1 MRKRGKPNVDLIIRE
16 YNKGFNAEQI
26 AAMDW
31 CEVKAPTVLNILKRN
46 GIKIRQTKEYSDA
59 RRELMVEDY
68 KSGMTVQEIADKH
81 NVVVECVRV
90 NLSKVEDESFAKRY
104 KLMNT
109 LFPGGRTAGK
119 RGTESYIRKS
129 GLWDE
134 FVEFTNGYVDNPTLK
149 DRILILKYGDVN
161 RCKVCGAHISQEA
174 TYCYEHRFEG
184 RKGKPAHNRSVQ
196 DEQRIVEAY
205 ESGMS
210 SLEISNQDWCSCS
223 HVTVMNILKRN
234 GVELLSQSEILLRKR
249 EEIPEQE
256 IIEYYK
262 TSNIFRTAR
271 VFNVPVYRVRELV
284 EGNKLSH
291 SEACQ
296 HNFPDYTEESK
307 EWNEQYLSGKRV
319 KDIAEENN
327 LSYSTVAKYIKPQP
341 RDKLT
346 GKQLCGRKVDF
357 SGLEELYKTI
367 TLSEI
372 ARHYNCNE
380 WTVRGELHALGI
392 TKPKDTFT
400 QPERAISLILNK
412 YNIEHEIHNRSIIA
426 PKELDIWIPSHN
438 IAIEVNGLYWHSTQ
452 VPKVDRRHI
461 DKFNHC
467 MNVGIKL
474 IQFTD
479 ADVVNKPELIESMIL
494 SKLGLLPNRIMAR
507 KCSIT
512 EIGIKQANQ
521 FYSKWHYQGQTT
533 NAAKSLAL
541 IHDNEVVALLSYTT
555 KGDITRIERYAC
567 KPFTNIVGGYSK
579 LEKRVPGNTLVT
591 FSLGLISDGS
601 VYRKNGYE
609 TEGYATKPEFYITDG
624 FELMNRQRFMKHK
637 MPALFGAGFDPNKTE
652 WENVIANGLMLFFG
666 AGITKWVKER

>member
-46 GIKIRQTKEYSDA
+46 GIKIRQTKDYSDA
-59 RRELMVEDY
+59 RRELMANDY
-68 KSGMTVQEIADKH
+68 RNGMTVQEIAYKH

-90 NLSKVEDESFAKRY
+90 NL
-104 KLMNT
+104 N
-109 LFPGGRTAGK
+109 
-119 RGTESYIRKS
+119 KS
-129 GLWDE
+129 GISLSRDK
-134 FVEFTNGYVDNPTLK
+134 VD
-149 DRILILKYGDVN
+149 I
-161 RCKVCGAHISQEA
+161 EA
-174 TYCYEHRFEG
+174 V
-184 RKGKPAHNRSVQ
+184 A
-196 DEQRIVEAY
+196 
-205 ESGMS
+205 
-210 SLEISNQDWCSCS
+210 
-223 HVTVMNILKRN
+223 
-234 GVELLSQSEILLRKR
+234 
-249 EEIPEQE
+249 
-256 IIEYYK
+256 EYYK
-262 TSNIFRTAR
+262 SNTLADTAR
-271 VFNVPVYRVRELV
+271 KFNIDERYVKGIIKRLNVPMHTKDELFLIRNNITHDIIEEIKEKYYSGTTIGVIAQEIGFPCITVNIVIHRFIGELPRELKSPAQRSGTKV
-284 EGNKLSH
+284 VL
-291 SEACQ
+291 
-296 HNFPDYTEESK
+296 SK
-307 EWNEQYLSGKRV
+307 EEIAEVNRLYLSGKTL
-319 KDIAEENN
+319 EEVANIFGMQKQTISRFIFDVNSRNN
-327 LSYSTVAKYIKPQP
+327 RHGTK
-341 RDKLT
+341 
-346 GKQLCGRKVDF
+346 LCGKKVDF
-357 SGLEELYKTI
+357 DGIEELYKTKSVNE
-367 TLSEI
+367 L
-372 ARHYNCNE
+372 AQHYGC
-380 WTVRGELHALGI
+380 WPGPVRDCLKRLGI
-392 TKPKDTFT
+392 FVPETFT

-438 IAIEVNGLYWHSTQ
+438 IGIEVNGLYWHSTQ

-494 SKLGLLPNRIMAR
+494 SKLGLLPNRVMAR
-507 KCSIT
+507 KCGIT

-533 NAAKSLAL
+533 NAAKSIAL
-541 IHDNEVVALLSYTT
+541 IHNNEVVALLSYTT
-555 KGDITRIERYAC
+555 KGDVTRIERYAC
-567 KPFTNIVGGYSK
+567 KPFTNVVGGYSK
-579 LEKRVPGNTLVT
+579 LEKRVPGDTLVT

-652 WENVIANGLMLFFG
+652 WENVIDNGLMLFFG

>member
-1 MRKRGKPNVDLIIRE
+1 MRKRGKPNVELIIRE

-46 GIKIRQTKEYSDA
+46 GIKIRQTKDYSDA

-68 KSGMTVQEIADKH
+68 KNGMTIKEIADKYD
-81 NVVVECVRV
+81 VVVECVRV
-90 NLSKVEDESFAKRY
+90 NLNKSGISLSHDKVDIDAVAEYY
-104 KLMNT
+104 KSNT
-109 LFPGGRTAGK
+109 LADTA
-119 RGTESYIRKS
+119 RKFNI
-129 GLWDE
+129 DE
-134 FVEFTNGYVDNPTLK
+134 RYV
-149 DRILILKYGDVN
+149 
-161 RCKVCGAHISQEA
+161 
-174 TYCYEHRFEG
+174 
-184 RKGKPAHNRSVQ
+184 KG
-196 DEQRIVEAY
+196 
-205 ESGMS
+205 
-210 SLEISNQDWCSCS
+210 
-223 HVTVMNILKRN
+223 ILKRLN
-234 GVELLSQSEILLRKR
+234 VPKHTKDELFLIRNNITPEMINDIQEKYYSGTTIGVIAQEIGLPCITVNIIIHRFIGELPRELKSPAQRSGTKVVLTQ
-249 EEIPEQE
+249 EEIDEV
-256 IIEYYK
+256 
-262 TSNIFRTAR
+262 NR
-271 VFNVPVYRVRELV
+271 L
-284 EGNKLSH
+284 
-291 SEACQ
+291 
-296 HNFPDYTEESK
+296 
-307 EWNEQYLSGKRV
+307 YLSGKTL
-319 KDIAEENN
+319 EEVANIFGMQKQTISRFIFDVNSRNN
-327 LSYSTVAKYIKPQP
+327 RRGTK
-341 RDKLT
+341 
-346 GKQLCGRKVDF
+346 LCGKKVDF
-357 SGLEELYKTI
+357 NGIEELYETKSVNE
-367 TLSEI
+367 L
-372 ARHYNCNE
+372 AQHYGC
-380 WTVRGELHALGI
+380 WPGPVRDCLKRLGI
-392 TKPKDTFT
+392 FVPDTFT
-400 QPERAISLILNK
+400 QPERAISNILNK

-438 IAIEVNGLYWHSTQ
+438 IGIEVNGLYWHSTQ
-452 VPKVDRRHI
+452 VPKVDRRHV

-479 ADVVNKPELIESMIL
+479 ADVANKPELIESMIL

-521 FYSKWHYQGQTT
+521 FYAKWHYQGQTT

-567 KPFTNIVGGYSK
+567 KPFTNVVGGYSK
-579 LEKRVPGNTLVT
+579 LEKRVPGDALVT

-637 MPALFGAGFDPNKTE
+637 MPAIFGAGFNPDKTE

-666 AGITKWVKER
+666 AGITKWVKKR

>member
-1 MRKRGKPNVDLIIRE
+1 MSSRKGKSSMRKRGKPNVELIIRE

-46 GIKIRQTKEYSDA
+46 GIKIRQTKDYSDA

-68 KSGMTVQEIADKH
+68 KNGMTIKEIADKYD
-81 NVVVECVRV
+81 VVVECVRV
-90 NLSKVEDESFAKRY
+90 NLNKSGISLRQDKVDVGAVAEYY
-104 KLMNT
+104 KSNT
-109 LFPGGRTAGK
+109 LADTA
-119 RGTESYIRKS
+119 RKFNI
-129 GLWDE
+129 DE
-134 FVEFTNGYVDNPTLK
+134 RYV
-149 DRILILKYGDVN
+149 
-161 RCKVCGAHISQEA
+161 
-174 TYCYEHRFEG
+174 
-184 RKGKPAHNRSVQ
+184 KG
-196 DEQRIVEAY
+196 
-205 ESGMS
+205 
-210 SLEISNQDWCSCS
+210 
-223 HVTVMNILKRN
+223 ILKRLN
-234 GVELLSQSEILLRKR
+234 VPKHTKDELFLIRNNITPEMINDIQEKYYSGTTIGVIAQEIGLPCITVNIIIHRFIGELPRELKSPAQRSGTKVVLTQ
-249 EEIPEQE
+249 EEIDEV
-256 IIEYYK
+256 
-262 TSNIFRTAR
+262 NR
-271 VFNVPVYRVRELV
+271 L
-284 EGNKLSH
+284 
-291 SEACQ
+291 
-296 HNFPDYTEESK
+296 
-307 EWNEQYLSGKRV
+307 YLSGKTL
-319 KDIAEENN
+319 EEVANVFGMQKQTISRFIFDVNSRNN
-327 LSYSTVAKYIKPQP
+327 RRGTK
-341 RDKLT
+341 
-346 GKQLCGRKVDF
+346 LCGKKVDF
-357 SGLEELYKTI
+357 NGIEELYETKSVNE
-367 TLSEI
+367 L
-372 ARHYNCNE
+372 AQHYGC
-380 WTVRGELHALGI
+380 WPGPVRDCLKRLGI
-392 TKPKDTFT
+392 FVPDNFT
-400 QPERAISLILNK
+400 QPERAISNILNK

-438 IAIEVNGLYWHSTQ
+438 IGIEVNGLYWHSTQ
-452 VPKVDRRHI
+452 VPKVDRRHV

-507 KCSIT
+507 KCAVS

-541 IHDNEVVALLSYTT
+541 IHNNEVVALLSYTT
-555 KGDITRIERYAC
+555 KGGITRIERYAC

-579 LEKRVPGNTLVT
+579 LEKRVPGDTLVT

-652 WENVIANGLMLFFG
+652 WENVIDNGLMLFFG

>member
-1 MRKRGKPNVDLIIRE
+1 MSSRKGKSSMRNRGKPNVELIIRE

-46 GIKIRQTKEYSDA
+46 GIKIRQTKDYSDA

-68 KSGMTVQEIADKH
+68 KNGMTIKEIADKYD
-81 NVVVECVRV
+81 VVVECVRV
-90 NLSKVEDESFAKRY
+90 NLNKSGISLRQDKVDVGAVAEYY
-104 KLMNT
+104 KSNT
-109 LFPGGRTAGK
+109 LADTA
-119 RGTESYIRKS
+119 RKFNI
-129 GLWDE
+129 DE
-134 FVEFTNGYVDNPTLK
+134 RYV
-149 DRILILKYGDVN
+149 
-161 RCKVCGAHISQEA
+161 
-174 TYCYEHRFEG
+174 
-184 RKGKPAHNRSVQ
+184 KG
-196 DEQRIVEAY
+196 
-205 ESGMS
+205 
-210 SLEISNQDWCSCS
+210 
-223 HVTVMNILKRN
+223 ILKRLN
-234 GVELLSQSEILLRKR
+234 VPKHTKDELFLIRNNITPEMINDIQEKYYSGTTIGVIAQEISLPCITVNIIIHRFIGELPRELKSPAQRSGTKVVLTQ
-249 EEIPEQE
+249 EEIDEV
-256 IIEYYK
+256 
-262 TSNIFRTAR
+262 NR
-271 VFNVPVYRVRELV
+271 L
-284 EGNKLSH
+284 
-291 SEACQ
+291 
-296 HNFPDYTEESK
+296 
-307 EWNEQYLSGKRV
+307 YLSGKTL
-319 KDIAEENN
+319 EEVANIFGMQKQTISRFIFDVNSRNN
-327 LSYSTVAKYIKPQP
+327 RRGTK
-341 RDKLT
+341 
-346 GKQLCGRKVDF
+346 LCGKKVDF
-357 SGLEELYKTI
+357 NGIEELYETKSVNE
-367 TLSEI
+367 L
-372 ARHYNCNE
+372 AQHYGC
-380 WTVRGELHALGI
+380 WPGPVRDCLKRLGI
-392 TKPKDTFT
+392 FVPDNFT
-400 QPERAISLILNK
+400 QPERAISNILNK

-438 IAIEVNGLYWHSTQ
+438 IGIEVNGLYWHSTQ
-452 VPKVDRRHI
+452 VPKVDRRHV

-507 KCSIT
+507 KCAVS

-541 IHDNEVVALLSYTT
+541 IHGNEVVALLSYTT

-567 KPFTNIVGGYSK
+567 KPFTNVVGGYSK
-579 LEKRVPGNTLVT
+579 LEKRVPGDTLVT

-637 MPALFGAGFDPNKTE
+637 MPALFGAGFDPDKTE

-666 AGITKWVKER
+666 AGITKWVKKR

>member
-1 MRKRGKPNVDLIIRE
+1 MRKRGKPNVELIIKE

-46 GIKIRQTKEYSDA
+46 GIKIRQTKDYSDA

-68 KSGMTVQEIADKH
+68 RNGMTVQEIANKYD
-81 NVVVECVRV
+81 VVAECVRV

-104 KLMNT
+104 KLMNV

-134 FVEFTNGYVDNPTLK
+134 FVEATDGYVENPTLK

-174 TYCYEHRFEG
+174 SYCHEHRFEG

-196 DEQRIVEAY
+196 DELRIIEAY
-205 ESGMS
+205 KSGMS
-210 SLEISNQDWCSCS
+210 SLEISNQEWCTCS

-234 GVELLSQSEILLRKR
+234 GVELLSQSDILLRKR
-249 EEIPEQE
+249 EEIPE
-256 IIEYYK
+256 
-262 TSNIFRTAR
+262 
-271 VFNVPVYRVRELV
+271 NVPVYRVRELV
-284 EGNKLSH
+284 EENKLSH
-291 SEACQ
+291 SEACK

-307 EWNEQYLSGKRV
+307 EWNGQYLSGKRV
-319 KDIAEENN
+319 KDIASENS
-327 LSYSTVAKYIKPQP
+327 LPYSTISRHIEYQP
-341 RDKLT
+341 RDKLS
-346 GKQLCGRKVDF
+346 GKQLCGRKIDF
-357 SGLEELYKTI
+357 GGIEELYKTMTI
-367 TLSEI
+367 DEL
-372 ARHYNCNE
+372 ANHYGC
-380 WTVRGELHALGI
+380 WPGPVRDKLYSLGLA
-392 TKPKDTFT
+392 KPRDTFT
-400 QPERAISLILNK
+400 QPERAISNILNK

-479 ADVVNKPELIESMIL
+479 ADVQNKPELIESMIL

-507 KCSIT
+507 KCAVS

-533 NAAKSLAL
+533 NAAKSIAL
-541 IHDNEVVALLSYTT
+541 IYENEVVALLSYTT

-567 KPFTNIVGGYSK
+567 KPFTNVVGGYSK

-637 MPALFGAGFDPNKTE
+637 MPALFGAGFDPAKTE
-652 WENVIANGLMLFFG
+652 WENVIDNGLMLFFG
-666 AGITKWVKER
+666 AGITKWTKKR

>member
-1 MRKRGKPNVDLIIRE
+1 MSSRKGKSSMRKRGKPNVELIIRE

-46 GIKIRQTKEYSDA
+46 GIKIRQTKDYSDA

-68 KSGMTVQEIADKH
+68 KNGMTIKEIADKYD
-81 NVVVECVRV
+81 VVVECVRV
-90 NLSKVEDESFAKRY
+90 NLNKSGISLRQDKVDVGAVAEYY
-104 KLMNT
+104 KSNT
-109 LFPGGRTAGK
+109 LADTA
-119 RGTESYIRKS
+119 RKFNI
-129 GLWDE
+129 DE
-134 FVEFTNGYVDNPTLK
+134 RYV
-149 DRILILKYGDVN
+149 
-161 RCKVCGAHISQEA
+161 
-174 TYCYEHRFEG
+174 
-184 RKGKPAHNRSVQ
+184 KG
-196 DEQRIVEAY
+196 
-205 ESGMS
+205 
-210 SLEISNQDWCSCS
+210 
-223 HVTVMNILKRN
+223 ILKRLN
-234 GVELLSQSEILLRKR
+234 VPKHTKDELFLIRNNITPEMINDIQEKYYSGTTIGVIAQEIGLPCITVNIIIHRFIGELPRELKSPAQRSGTKVVLTQ
-249 EEIPEQE
+249 EEIDEV
-256 IIEYYK
+256 
-262 TSNIFRTAR
+262 NR
-271 VFNVPVYRVRELV
+271 L
-284 EGNKLSH
+284 
-291 SEACQ
+291 
-296 HNFPDYTEESK
+296 
-307 EWNEQYLSGKRV
+307 YLSGKTL
-319 KDIAEENN
+319 EEVANIFGMQKQTISRFIFDVNSRNN
-327 LSYSTVAKYIKPQP
+327 RRGTK
-341 RDKLT
+341 
-346 GKQLCGRKVDF
+346 LCGKKVDF
-357 SGLEELYKTI
+357 NGIEELYETKSVNE
-367 TLSEI
+367 L
-372 ARHYNCNE
+372 AQHYGC
-380 WTVRGELHALGI
+380 WPGPVRDCLKRLGI
-392 TKPKDTFT
+392 FVPETFT
-400 QPERAISLILNK
+400 HPERAISNILNK

-438 IAIEVNGLYWHSTQ
+438 IGIEVNGLYWHSTQ

-461 DKFNHC
+461 DKFIHG

-507 KCSIT
+507 KCAVS

-541 IHDNEVVALLSYTT
+541 IHGNEVVALLSYTT

-567 KPFTNIVGGYSK
+567 KPFTNVVGGYSK
-579 LEKRVPGNTLVT
+579 LEKRVPGDTLVT

-637 MPALFGAGFDPNKTE
+637 MPALFGAGFDPDKTE

-666 AGITKWVKER
+666 AGITKWVKKR

>member
-1 MRKRGKPNVDLIIRE
+1 MRKRGKPNVELIIME

-46 GIKIRQTKEYSDA
+46 GIKIRQTKDYSDA

-68 KSGMTVQEIADKH
+68 KNGMTIKGIADKYD
-81 NVVVECVRV
+81 VVVECVRV
-90 NLSKVEDESFAKRY
+90 NLNKSGISLRQDKVDVGAVAEYY
-104 KLMNT
+104 KSNT
-109 LFPGGRTAGK
+109 LADTA
-119 RGTESYIRKS
+119 RKFNI
-129 GLWDE
+129 DE
-134 FVEFTNGYVDNPTLK
+134 RYV
-149 DRILILKYGDVN
+149 
-161 RCKVCGAHISQEA
+161 
-174 TYCYEHRFEG
+174 
-184 RKGKPAHNRSVQ
+184 KG
-196 DEQRIVEAY
+196 
-205 ESGMS
+205 
-210 SLEISNQDWCSCS
+210 
-223 HVTVMNILKRN
+223 ILKRLN
-234 GVELLSQSEILLRKR
+234 VPKHTKDELFLIRNNITPEMINDIQEKYYSGTTIGVIAQEIGLPCITVNIIIHRFIGELPRELKSPAQRSGTKVVLTQ
-249 EEIPEQE
+249 EEIDEV
-256 IIEYYK
+256 
-262 TSNIFRTAR
+262 NR
-271 VFNVPVYRVRELV
+271 L
-284 EGNKLSH
+284 
-291 SEACQ
+291 
-296 HNFPDYTEESK
+296 
-307 EWNEQYLSGKRV
+307 YLSGKTL
-319 KDIAEENN
+319 EEVANIFGMQKQTISRFIFDVNSRNN
-327 LSYSTVAKYIKPQP
+327 RRGTK
-341 RDKLT
+341 
-346 GKQLCGRKVDF
+346 LCGKKVDF
-357 SGLEELYKTI
+357 NGIEELYETKSVNE
-367 TLSEI
+367 L
-372 ARHYNCNE
+372 AQHYGC
-380 WTVRGELHALGI
+380 WPGPVRDCLKRLGI
-392 TKPKDTFT
+392 FVPDTFT
-400 QPERAISLILNK
+400 QPERAISNILNK

-438 IAIEVNGLYWHSTQ
+438 IGIEVNGLYWHSTQ
-452 VPKVDRRHI
+452 VPKVDRRHV

-479 ADVVNKPELIESMIL
+479 ADVANKPELIESMIL

-521 FYSKWHYQGQTT
+521 FYAKWHYQGQTT

-567 KPFTNIVGGYSK
+567 KPFTNVVGGYSK
-579 LEKRVPGNTLVT
+579 LEKRVPGDAIVT

-637 MPALFGAGFDPNKTE
+637 MPAIFGAGFNPDKTE

-666 AGITKWVKER
+666 AGITKWVKKR

>member
-1 MRKRGKPNVDLIIRE
+1 MRKRGKPNVELIIRE

-46 GIKIRQTKEYSDA
+46 GIKIRQTKDYSDA

-68 KSGMTVQEIADKH
+68 KNGMTIKEIADKYD
-81 NVVVECVRV
+81 VVVECVRV
-90 NLSKVEDESFAKRY
+90 NLNKSGISLRQDKVDVGAVAEYY
-104 KLMNT
+104 KSNT
-109 LFPGGRTAGK
+109 LADTA
-119 RGTESYIRKS
+119 RKFNI
-129 GLWDE
+129 DE
-134 FVEFTNGYVDNPTLK
+134 RYVK
-149 DRILILKYGDVN
+149 GILKRLNVPMHTKDELFLIRNNITPEMIDEIQEKYYSGTPM
-161 RCKVCGAHISQEA
+161 GIISQEVGLPA
-174 TYCYEHRFEG
+174 ITVNIVIHRFIGELP
-184 RKGKPAHNRSVQ
+184 RELKSTAQRSGTKV
-196 DEQRIVEAY
+196 V
-205 ESGMS
+205 
-210 SLEISNQDWCSCS
+210 
-223 HVTVMNILKRN
+223 
-234 GVELLSQSEILLRKR
+234 LSK
-249 EEIPEQE
+249 EEIDEV
-256 IIEYYK
+256 
-262 TSNIFRTAR
+262 NR
-271 VFNVPVYRVRELV
+271 L
-284 EGNKLSH
+284 
-291 SEACQ
+291 
-296 HNFPDYTEESK
+296 
-307 EWNEQYLSGKRV
+307 YLSGKTL
-319 KDIAEENN
+319 EEVANIFGMQKQTISRFIFDVNSRNN
-327 LSYSTVAKYIKPQP
+327 RRGTK
-341 RDKLT
+341 
-346 GKQLCGRKVDF
+346 LCGKKVDF
-357 SGLEELYKTI
+357 NGIEELYETKSVNE
-367 TLSEI
+367 L
-372 ARHYNCNE
+372 AQHYGC
-380 WTVRGELHALGI
+380 WPGPVRDCLKRLGI
-392 TKPKDTFT
+392 FVPDNFT
-400 QPERAISLILNK
+400 QPERAISNILNK

-438 IAIEVNGLYWHSTQ
+438 IGIEVNGLYWHSTQ
-452 VPKVDRRHI
+452 VPKVDRRHV

-479 ADVVNKPELIESMIL
+479 EDVVNKPELIESMIL

-507 KCSIT
+507 KCAVS

-541 IHDNEVVALLSYTT
+541 IHENEVVALLSYTT

-579 LEKRVPGNTLVT
+579 LEKRVPGDTLVT

-637 MPALFGAGFDPNKTE
+637 MPALFGAGFNPNKTE

-666 AGITKWVKER
+666 AGITKWVKKR